1 MSKKLDVLNRGK
13 FISKLILLVEGIVE
27 KKQGCCFGIDGA
39 WGSGKTFVLEKFEEQ
54 LKDIQCEETADNR
67 YYVFHYDCWKYD
79 YYDEPIIAI
88 ISAMLDTIENE
99 PKLFSKEI
107 QQVGKLAGKT
117 VKDVLKAIVGELT
130 KNKIGI
136 NLVEVANGILE
147 EYDEE
152 KEKNKQFDSLYGFR
166 KALEATRAGIQEIAE
181 YKTVVIVVDE
191 LDRCLPTYSI
201 KVLERLHHIFNG
213 LDNVIVI
220 VSMDKSQLEHSIN
233 SIYGKINVDTYLRK
247 FISFK
252 VSLDNGEVERYAEK
266 FSEYFSMFDMLDEER
281 DEIEFFLSEILTGLD
296 MRTQERIF
304 NKAKVI
310 HTIAV
315 TDNIRDCSIMTFEM
329 LYLTVS
335 LKMKD
340 KDIQWV
346 CTAWT
351 SARNANVLRR
361 LGESYY
367 NILQKYQSMIYNG
380 ATFKGKNEIKDTL
393 IGKTFYW
400 LYVLYKRED
409 VIYLHT
415 DDGRTGIIK
424 RFADLI
430 DIIDVD

>member
-152 KEKNKQFDSLYGFR
+152 KEQNKQFDSLYGFR

-281 DEIEFFLSEILTGLD
+281 DEIEFFFIGNTYRFRYENTG
-296 MRTQERIF
+296 
-304 NKAKVI
+304 
-310 HTIAV
+310 
-315 TDNIRDCSIMTFEM
+315 
-329 LYLTVS
+329 
-335 LKMKD
+335 
-340 KDIQWV
+340 KDI
-346 CTAWT
+346 
-351 SARNANVLRR
+351 
-361 LGESYY
+361 
-367 NILQKYQSMIYNG
+367 
-380 ATFKGKNEIKDTL
+380 
-393 IGKTFYW
+393 
-400 LYVLYKRED
+400 
-409 VIYLHT
+409 
-415 DDGRTGIIK
+415 
-424 RFADLI
+424 
-430 DIIDVD
+430 